1 MTYIAVYSKIYVID
15 FSFMRNTYFLFAI
28 ISLLLCASGFS
39 QDLHLTERS
48 ERIII
53 KKDSSFQT
61 EVSIIFKKNENLR
74 IYPIFYDTELE
85 KVYDIE
91 LFEIKGKRLKKI
103 KTKEIIEE
111 DVKLD
116 YITSKKIKSVI
127 IPADEDI
134 SLNYTISCK
143 ELMYFTSLPFF
154 SYNKIDTLLY
164 HIEVPN
170 DYILSHSNIDEDS
183 LAFYQIDSTK
193 FADKSIWKIKVS
205 PKKVIPDPLQF
216 FGIYKNIKVPL
227 MRTLVY
233 PNSYKNQPKKYL
245 NDWYLDKLSTQT
257 VLNTDSLNKI
267 DELTEGVK
275 DETKIIN
282 ILYNYVRNNFKYVAI
297 EIGMGAF
304 IPSHINEVFLNKQG
318 DCKDLSNFL
327 SQALKYKGIESTLAL
342 AATFDHVSDCDFP
355 SLGSANHVICVAKI
369 DGKEVL
375 LDPTDSVH
383 VEGTP
388 IQSLQGR
395 TILIVDSS
403 GGEFYNVS
411 PFAPENNE
419 ILYHFDL
426 ELNSDEDV
434 IKGSFKINYDGITGN
449 YLKRALNTRKRTDY
463 TEILKPYYE
472 DIFGDQDISN
482 LSTVNDYKRLNFH
495 GDISIQGKTFSDD
508 NNKYLFFDFLPRL
521 FETESRE
528 TLISGT
534 YLGNNFSKNISAKI
548 NLDENIENFSPIK
561 HQFEEEGMSLNFEI
575 NPISPNEIELKYNFV
590 FDYVFIDDENV
601 DLTNK
606 IITEYNSIINEPFV
620 FKKSKD

>member
-1 MTYIAVYSKIYVID
+1 M
-15 FSFMRNTYFLFAI
+15 
-28 ISLLLCASGFS
+28 
-39 QDLHLTERS
+39 
-48 ERIII
+48 
-53 KKDSSFQT
+53 
-61 EVSIIFKKNENLR
+61 
-74 IYPIFYDTELE
+74 
-85 KVYDIE
+85 YDIE